1 MSSRGTRLRS
11 RLWPALCLAASLI
24 GRPTTAWGQTP
35 GQPTIDAA
43 VSEQLRDG
51 RGAEPHRILI
61 RVEPRAGASPGR
73 CRD

>member
-1 MSSRGTRLRS
+1 M
-11 RLWPALCLAASLI
+11 
-24 GRPTTAWGQTP
+24 TAWGQTP

-43 VSEQLRDG
+43 VSRKLRDG